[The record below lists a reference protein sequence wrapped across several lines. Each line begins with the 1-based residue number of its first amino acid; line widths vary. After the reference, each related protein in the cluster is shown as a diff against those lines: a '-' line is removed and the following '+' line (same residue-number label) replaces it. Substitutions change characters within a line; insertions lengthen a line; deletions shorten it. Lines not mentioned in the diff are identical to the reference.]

1 MSPTAITRP
10 TESTRSLIELTIH
23 PAIAGMPR
31 LAQDD
36 PRYLVMKA
44 TWAETGFIP
53 PICVTEAGQI
63 VDGRHRYWFARDM
76 AMSTIPVVEVSS
88 HEVASIVISGI
99 CGKNHTS
106 KGQRAYLAVPYL
118 QDAFQEVQAR
128 RLALLSSGGKQRL
141 TAIQDADVLS
151 ERLGV
156 SRELLNHARRLHAA
170 FEKHPAL
177 RAEFEPRILAA
188 EDPIGLGAALAG
200 IAGKQSTENK
210 PRGETRR
217 TALHNWGV
225 AWHNVCAAANRGW
238 LRWTDEEKSEASET
252 LAREITQLPDE
263 ALEKT
268 AEAARAELK
277 ARKQK
282 AAVEGN

>member
-1 MSPTAITRP
+1 MSPTTITRP
-10 TESTRSLIELTIH
+10 TESNRSLIELTIH

-36 PRYLVMKA
+36 PRYLAMKA

-53 PICVTEAGQI
+53 PICITEAGQI

-99 CGKNHTS
+99 CGKNHTT
-106 KGQRAYLAVPYL
+106 KGQRAYLAVPFM
-118 QDAFQEVQAR
+118 QGAFEEVQLR
-128 RLALLSSGGKQRL
+128 RLATLQSGGKQKFTQL
-141 TAIQDADVLS
+141 PDAEGLAT
-151 ERLGV
+151 RLGISV
-156 SRELLNHARRLHAA
+156 EILKQARRLHAE
-170 FEKHPAL
+170 FQKSPDL

-200 IAGKQSTENK
+200 IAGKVSTENK
-210 PRGETRR
+210 PRGETRN

-225 AWHNVCAAANRGW
+225 AWKNVCAAANRGW
-238 LRWTDEEKSEASET
+238 SRWSAEEKGEASET